1 MNVVISDT
9 AEYGNYLFSNVATL
23 LLAKEIIPTLQ
34 KGDLGEPTPVVAIDN
49 ITLRD
54 KNDAIRNHPVELIGQ
69 SYVGYMTD
77 MKRIAVA
84 G

>member
-1 MNVVISDT
+1 MLKKSFQP
-9 AEYGNYLFSNVATL
+9 Y
-23 LLAKEIIPTLQ
+23 K
-34 KGDLGEPTPVVAIDN
+34 KGDLGEPTPAVVIDN

-54 KNDAIRNHPVELIGQ
+54 VNDAIRNHPVELIGQ
-69 SYVGYMTD
+69 ELRGYMTD